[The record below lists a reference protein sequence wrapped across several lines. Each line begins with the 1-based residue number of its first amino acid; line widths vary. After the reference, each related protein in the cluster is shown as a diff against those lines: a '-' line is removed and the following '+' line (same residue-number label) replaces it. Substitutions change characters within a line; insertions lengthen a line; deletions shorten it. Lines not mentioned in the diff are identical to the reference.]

1 MRKIKDIFYS
11 VLVALL
17 LSVSLTSCLD
27 QLPSDAILEEES
39 MLTLSDAEQTLTG
52 IYSLFKSSALYGG
65 YLTLCPD
72 LQTDLAYA
80 VTGNSNVYGNIWQW
94 NILSTSPEIEAV
106 YGALYKVIGYC
117 NFYLEKVGDLRNSLV
132 KDNEIEVLDFYT
144 GEVYCA
150 RALAY
155 SELLKLYCKAYDP
168 ATADNELGV
177 VLVSK
182 WSDPEEAVRA
192 SLQASYDFVISDLKS
207 AEELLDTDYDSH
219 SNYYLTAAAVQ
230 ALRARVALYMQ
241 DWDTAIEYSS
251 KIIDRDENDVFML
264 ADARSQYTSD
274 MTYLDYMW
282 AYDIA
287 YEIIWRVGY
296 TTTSYG
302 GALGQVFLNFTTDYT
317 YYYPDYIPAQWVV
330 NLYDSSD
337 GRRNAYFATLQ
348 TGYSSGLSLTLLTKY
363 YGNQSLIGSN
373 LFHLSM
379 PKVFRLSEQYLI
391 RAEAYCMK
399 GEYSKASADLTT
411 IRNSRCTTNGTISVS
426 ADNYLEVISNER
438 VKELYME
445 GFRLHD
451 LKRWNMGFERTLQT
465 GAQPEGS
472 ALKIENDNPLFVWP
486 IPKHEIEA
494 PGSQIQPNESNR

>member
-11 VLVALL
+11 VLVAVLL
-17 LSVSLTSCLD
+17 TFSLTSCLD
-27 QLPSDAILEEES
+27 QFPTEAFPEEES

-72 LQTDLAYA
+72 IQSDLAYA
-80 VTGNSNVYGNIWQW
+80 VTGNSNTYGNIWQW
-94 NILSTSPEIEAV
+94 DILSTSSEIEAV
-106 YGALYKVIGYC
+106 YGALYKVIGFC
-117 NFYLEKVGDLRNSLV
+117 NFYLEKVDALRATLV
-132 KDNEIEVLDFYT
+132 IDEEIEHLDIYT

-168 ATADNELGV
+168 ATAENELGV
-177 VLVSK
+177 VLVTK
-182 WSDPEEAVRA
+182 WTEPEEAVRA
-192 SLQASYDFVISDLKS
+192 SLKESYEFVVSDLEK
-207 AEELLDTDYDSH
+207 AQELLDSDYDMYS
-219 SNYYLTAAAVQ
+219 SYYLTKAAAQ

-241 DWDTAIEYSS
+241 DWDNAIKYSS
-251 KIIDRDENDVFML
+251 EIIDSEAKMFQL

-282 AYDIA
+282 AYDVA

-296 TTTSYG
+296 TPTSYG
-302 GALGQVFLNFTTDYT
+302 GALGQVFLNFTSDYT
-317 YYYPDYIPAQWVV
+317 YYYPDYIPAQWVL

-337 GRRNAYFATLQ
+337 GRLGAYFATLQ

-363 YGNQSLIGSN
+363 YGNQTLIGSN
-373 LFHLSM
+373 LYHLSM

-399 GEYSKASADLTT
+399 GDYSKASADLTT
-411 IRNSRCTTNGTISVS
+411 LRNSRCTTNGTVAIS

-472 ALKIENDNPLFVWP
+472 SLKVNKDNALFVWP

-494 PGSQIQPNESNR
+494 PGSQIQPNDSNK

>member
-11 VLVALL
+11 VLVAVLL
-17 LSVSLTSCLD
+17 TFSLTSCLD
-27 QLPSDAILEEES
+27 QFPTEAFPEEES

-72 LQTDLAYA
+72 IQSDLAYA
-80 VTGNSNVYGNIWQW
+80 VTGNSNTYGNIWQW
-94 NILSTSPEIEAV
+94 DILSTSSEIEAV
-106 YGALYKVIGYC
+106 YGALYKVIGFC
-117 NFYLEKVGDLRNSLV
+117 NFYLEKVDALRATLV
-132 KDNEIEVLDFYT
+132 IDEEIEHLDIYT

-168 ATADNELGV
+168 ATAENELGV
-177 VLVSK
+177 VLVTK
-182 WSDPEEAVRA
+182 WTEPEEAVRA
-192 SLQASYDFVISDLKS
+192 SLKASYEFVVSDLEK
-207 AEELLDTDYDSH
+207 AQELLDSDYDMYS
-219 SNYYLTAAAVQ
+219 SYFLTKAAAQ

-241 DWDTAIEYSS
+241 DWDNAIKYSS
-251 KIIDRDENDVFML
+251 EIIDSEAKMFQL

-282 AYDIA
+282 AYDVA

-296 TTTSYG
+296 TPTSYG
-302 GALGQVFLNFTTDYT
+302 GALGQVFLNFTSDYT
-317 YYYPDYIPAQWVV
+317 YYYPDYIPAQWVL

-337 GRRNAYFATLQ
+337 GRLGAYFATLQ

-363 YGNQSLIGSN
+363 YGNQTLIGSN
-373 LFHLSM
+373 LYHLSM

-399 GEYSKASADLTT
+399 GDYSKASADLTT
-411 IRNSRCTTNGTISVS
+411 LRNSRCTTNGTVEIS

-472 ALKIENDNPLFVWP
+472 SLKVNKDNALFVWP

-494 PGSQIQPNESNR
+494 PGSQIQPNDSNK